1 MGLLSFNAR
10 PVIFHCLVIS
20 IFASIVAPFGGFFAS
35 GVKRA
40 FNIKDFGDLIP
51 GHGGVTDRFDCQ
63 IMMSLFLYI
72 YGQQMIFR
80 SSNSYERAIDYLAMM
95 ETDDKVKL
103 LEHMHANLVNNFL
116 I

>member
-1 MGLLSFNAR
+1 
-10 PVIFHCLVIS
+10 
-20 IFASIVAPFGGFFAS
+20 
-35 GVKRA
+35 
-40 FNIKDFGDLIP
+40 
-51 GHGGVTDRFDCQ
+51 
-63 IMMSLFLYI
+63 
-72 YGQQMIFR
+72 MIFR